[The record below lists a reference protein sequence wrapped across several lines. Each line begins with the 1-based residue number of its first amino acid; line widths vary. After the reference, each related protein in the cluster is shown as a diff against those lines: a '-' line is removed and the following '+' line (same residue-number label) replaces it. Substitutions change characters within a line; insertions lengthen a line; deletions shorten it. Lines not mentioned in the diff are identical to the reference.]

1 MAGIPTSNIL
11 QPGNVS
17 ITGGAN
23 RALVSQLQL
32 LKPHYYREF
41 VEKYG
46 EENWTWW
53 LMTYGGMELV
63 KGRDYFWFENRGK
76 LMTAVGVASNVAANT
91 NGATVTFQLALA
103 DHYNSGTQ
111 TPLRV
116 GETVRV
122 ASTNVEGE
130 IIAITDTTP
139 NAFHFQVR
147 PKKTTQNLASRGST
161 DFLTSD
167 YLIFGGDM
175 DAGEASGSIEPLI
188 ALDQKYENSTT
199 EMRETWKATDRAE
212 MEEVFYDSGV
222 SGSVPNGGQQ
232 AGTSMFTYKGLVK
245 SNTRYV
251 NYTEFKLMR
260 GDTVDNTGLN
270 GSNSVGSQGV
280 IPKVLADGETY
291 GYTPGTLGIQQL
303 HDITRI
309 MDVNGCAK
317 QNQWLMDIFQKQD
330 FSDTLFAQ
338 FPAGS
343 FVWGQGEKSEEASVA
358 YGFKNIYIDGYLF
371 QTAKYK
377 QFNTEVTTGKTPD
390 VDYFRNFGLIV
401 PQGSTRD
408 ARDATKVYKN
418 LTIMY
423 QEPPAGGTIGNG
435 IRVWQH
441 GGGSRNP
448 TDGTMRDNVE
458 MIAYKGTRICAANQ
472 FLIVQSL

>member
-11 QPGNVS
+11 QPGNIS
-17 ITGGAN
+17 ITGGVN

-32 LKPHYYREF
+32 LKPHWYSQF

-53 LMTYGGMELV
+53 LQTYGGMEIT

-76 LMTAVGVASNVAANT
+76 LMTAVGVAENVAANT
-91 NGATVTFQLALA
+91 AGATVTFTLAVA
-103 DHYNSGTQ
+103 DHYNAGTQ

-130 IIAITDTTP
+130 ILSIPVTTA
-139 NAFHFQVR
+139 NAFQFTVR
-147 PKKTTQNLASRGST
+147 PKKTTEALNSAGST
-161 DFLTSD
+161 NFLTTD

-188 ALDQKYENSTT
+188 ALDQRYSNTTT

-222 SGSVPNGGQQ
+222 SGSLPSGGNQ
-232 AGTSMFTYKGLVK
+232 AGTSYFTYKGLVK
-245 SNTRYV
+245 ANTRYV
-251 NYTEFKLMR
+251 NYCENKLMR

-270 GSNSVGSQGV
+270 TTTSVGSQGI
-280 IPKVLADGETY
+280 IPKILADGETY

-330 FSDTLFAQ
+330 FSDTLFSQ
-338 FPAGS
+338 FPAGA

-358 YGFKNIYIDGYLF
+358 YGFKNINIDGYLF

-377 QFNTEVTTGKTPD
+377 AFNTEVTTGKTPE
-390 VDYFRNFGLIV
+390 VDYFRNFGMIV
-401 PQGSTRD
+401 PQGTTRD
-408 ARDATKVYKN
+408 SRDSTKVYKN
-418 LTIMY
+418 ITIMT
-423 QEPPAGGTIGNG
+423 ENPVAGGTTGNG

-458 MIAYKGTRICAANQ
+458 MIRYAGTRICSSNQ
-472 FLIVQSL
+472 FIIVQSV